1 MTKATLIDPV
11 AQTITEIRTETTLE
25 ALYAVLGCDIAE
37 EVKVGI
43 DQNKSPIVILFDEEG
58 RYKNDQRCF
67 GMGPDL
73 VIAGRALVFGTV
85 DGSLADCPVPLQF
98 TLQEIG
104 WKPIGYDY
112 TPEIQVVAFDS
123 FDELP
128 AFLSGKRH

>member
-11 AQTITEIRTETTLE
+11 AQTITEIDTATTLE
-25 ALYAVLGCDIAE
+25 ALYAVLGCETVE
-37 EVKVGI
+37 EIKVGI
-43 DQNKSPIVILFDEEG
+43 DQNKSPVVLLVDEDG
-58 RYKNDQRCF
+58 RLKPDQHCF

-123 FDELP
+123 FDELQ
-128 AFLSGKRH
+128 AFLLGKRH